1 MKILV
6 IGQGGREH
14 ALVWKL
20 AQCEGVEKVYC
31 APGNAGTAI
40 DGENVNIQADDL
52 GRLMS
57 FAKHNEID
65 LTVVGPEAPL
75 VAGITDEFRAHGL
88 KIFGPSKAAA
98 RLEGSKSFCKEIMKK
113 AGVPTAAYK
122 TFKRFE
128 EVEAYLES
136 QDDGPLVVKA
146 DGLAAGKGVYVCRNH
161 AQVLAAAELMLKRDL
176 YGVAGRTIV
185 IEECMDGP
193 EVSILCI
200 VDGDVI
206 IPLETAQDHKRA
218 HDGDR
223 GPNTGGMGAYSP
235 APLVT
240 EEIMDQII
248 RQILVPT
255 VHTMRVEGNPFS
267 GVLYAGLMLT
277 KNGPKVLEYNVRFG
291 DPEAQPVF
299 MRLKS
304 DLAQVLSLAA
314 SGRLCELESLEW
326 DDRPTVC
333 VVMAAE
339 GYPEDYKKGL
349 EISGLSEADDVPGAK
364 VFHAGTTA
372 KDMKVLTAGGRV
384 LGVTAIGD
392 NLAEAKANA
401 YAAAEKIS
409 WQGSWYRTDIS
420 DKA

>member
-304 DLAQVLSLAA
+304 DLAQVL
-314 SGRLCELESLEW
+314 
-326 DDRPTVC
+326 
-333 VVMAAE
+333 
-339 GYPEDYKKGL
+339 
-349 EISGLSEADDVPGAK
+349 
-364 VFHAGTTA
+364 
-372 KDMKVLTAGGRV
+372 
-384 LGVTAIGD
+384 
-392 NLAEAKANA
+392 
-401 YAAAEKIS
+401 
-409 WQGSWYRTDIS
+409 
-420 DKA
+420 